1 MSSRSEKFHEGNAF
15 DGDANEATLSGSH
28 IEANAAVD
36 EFFEEIDIYRD
47 QEKVALADLSDEIDT
62 YREDETGVVEPLD
75 EPIIV
80 IIHS

>member
-1 MSSRSEKFHEGNAF
+1 MSLQMSSRSEKFHEGNAF

-47 QEKVALADLSDEIDT
+47 QE
-62 YREDETGVVEPLD
+62 
-75 EPIIV
+75 
-80 IIHS
+80 